1 VDEGDDPERAMILA
15 LSMAWAGLVAAA
27 WWSRR
32 PSPAR
37 DLVAAAP
44 VAPIPTRTLVRIREP
59 RRALVA
65 IAVIAVAAEPV
76 LTVVGATVFAA
87 IFAARR
93 ARQRQ
98 QRRDAMAAQVPD
110 LADHLG
116 MCLAGGLSPRTALL
130 YLGPLLC
137 EPLRSELSP
146 LLRQV
151 EHGDRLADRLTELAG
166 PRHPLGLIAR
176 AMIDAERS
184 GTPLGDLVA
193 RSAETARAEL
203 RRGLETRARRLPVL
217 MLLPLSGCVLPAF
230 VLLTV
235 VPLLIATA
243 GGIDLR

>member
-1 VDEGDDPERAMILA
+1 MIVA
-15 LSMAWAGLVAAA
+15 LTVAWAGLAAAA

-32 PSPAR
+32 PTPSAVR
-37 DLVAAAP
+37 DLVP
-44 VAPIPTRTLVRIREP
+44 DAPIAPAPTLALVRMREP
-59 RRALVA
+59 RRAL
-65 IAVIAVAAEPV
+65 IALVVIAAAAEPV
-76 LTVVGATVFAA
+76 LTVVGATVFVA
-87 IFAARR
+87 ISAARR
-93 ARQRQ
+93 ARRRRL
-98 QRRDAMAAQVPD
+98 RRDAMAVQVPD

-116 MCLAGGLSPRTALL
+116 MCLAAGLSPRAALL
-130 YLGPLLC
+130 YLGPLIG

-146 LLRQV
+146 MLRQV
-151 EHGDRLADRLTELAG
+151 QHGDRLADRLQELAG
-166 PRHPLGLIAR
+166 PRHPVGLIAR

-184 GTPLGDLVA
+184 GTPLGELMA